1 MEGFL
6 FNIWIFIIFMIFV
19 IKTYIM
25 EIKEII
31 TYSLNLDTNILEV
44 TFRTIE
50 DNEELQRID
59 QIDYTLVNEYGYELE
74 TELFGFFDDEDDDE
88 KFEKDDIE
96 LDEEQLIHFLNEY
109 YMINPK
115 SLPKPEVF

>member
-1 MEGFL
+1 
-6 FNIWIFIIFMIFV
+6 
-19 IKTYIM
+19 M

-31 TYSLNLDTNILEV
+31 TYNLNLDTNILEV

-50 DNEELQRID
+50 DNEELQRTD
-59 QIDYTLVNEYGYELE
+59 HIDYTLVNEYGYELE
-74 TELFGFFDDEDDDE
+74 TELFGFFDDEDDE
-88 KFEKDDIE
+88 ENENFEKSDVE